1 MKLGQLLTQ
10 CALLSILLTAGSASA
25 QTEVYRA
32 RLSPMPT
39 TPQTKAEIT
48 GGGEVILSLDGATL
62 TVSGNFTGMSSA
74 ATAAH
79 IHNGPPAQPGPVLHP
94 LTVAQAT
101 NGEISGVFEL
111 TADQLVQL
119 KANSFYVQIHSLS
132 NPPGELRGWVFTQ
145 AHYQQ

>member
-10 CALLSILLTAGSASA
+10 SALLSILLTAGSAWA

-48 GGGEVILSLDGATL
+48 GGGEVILSLDGSTL
-62 TVSGNFTGMSSA
+62 TVSGNFTGMSSV

-79 IHNGPPAQPGPVLHP
+79 IHNGPPAQPGPVIHTLS
-94 LTVAQAT
+94 VAQAT
-101 NGEISGVFEL
+101 SGEISGVLEL
-111 TADQLVQL
+111 TADQLGQL
-119 KANSFYVQIHSLS
+119 KANSFYVQIHSIS
-132 NPPGELRGWVFTQ
+132 NPPGELRGWVFTR
-145 AHYQQ
+145 AHFN